1 MGFAAVVLDVLDVCE
16 NVPQSVELMSTQKPR
31 IQSVE
36 LMSTQK
42 PTSTACVVGG
52 DGGSDGGAGRRVEN
66 RRAKLTDV
74 WQPRKNS

>member
-1 MGFAAVVLDVLDVCE
+1 MGFAVVVLDVLDVCE
-16 NVPQSVELMSTQKPR
+16 NVP
-31 IQSVE
+31 QSVE